1 MLAGPGVNPEDI
13 VFDEFQT
20 NTPMAPFPRILIHI
34 NDWTFRGQPSPE
46 NEWGLD
52 ARLAAIKAA
61 GFDSFC
67 GDPAAPGLKE
77 ALTRHGLRF
86 GGAFDAASVDQFAP
100 RIRAIMDIDN
110 GPINCQLADHDTPV
124 EKAIELTIALMEEAA
139 RQGADVH
146 LEMHRDTCTE
156 TPEKTYAIAEG
167 VKRVTGKYPRVN
179 FDFSHPAIVKHL
191 DPGDY
196 AERLFENVELFQES
210 SLWHIRPF
218 NGHHC
223 QIPIT
228 DGEGNFSPEYREI
241 QPFIRTALD
250 HWLAGP
256 RPGGTLWV
264 MPELGPFPGYG
275 LSCFPNV
282 WEDCII
288 LGQDVRRIWREAIAA
303 ASN

>member
-1 MLAGPGVNPEDI
+1 MPKVR
-13 VFDEFQT
+13 FT
-20 NTPMAPFPRILIHI
+20 RPMASALMATPTL
-34 NDWTFRGQPSPE
+34 
-46 NEWGLD
+46 
-52 ARLAAIKAA
+52 LADSSKAA
-61 GFDSFC
+61 SLNAPSTTADSISPT
-67 GDPAAPGLKE
+67 DLPPA
-77 ALTRHGLRF
+77 LRF
-86 GGAFDAASVDQFAP
+86 GGAFDASTEDQFAP
-100 RIRAIMDIDN
+100 HIQKILEIGD
-110 GPINCQLADHDTPV
+110 GPINCQLANHDTSI
-124 EKAIELTIALMEEAA
+124 EEATELTIALMEEAD
-139 RQGADVH
+139 RQGAQVH

-167 VKRVTGKYPRVN
+167 VKKATGKYPRVN

-191 DPGDY
+191 HLGNY
-196 AERLFENVELFQES
+196 AERLFENVKLFQAS
-210 SLWHIRPF
+210 TLWHMRPF

-228 DGEGNFSPEYREI
+228 DGRGNLSPEYRDI

-282 WEDCII
+282 WEDAIV
-288 LGQDVRRIWREAIAA
+288 LGNDIRKIWQEALVA
-303 ASN
+303 ASL